1 MFVVSYLD
9 ATKKICSVYA
19 AKIVVAPTKPLPKF
33 FLLITSVSILLVLGL
48 GVNGS

>member
-33 FLLITSVSILLVLGL
+33 FF
-48 GVNGS
+48 VNHLCINTASARFGG